1 MVFPEVCFE
10 GSNWQLPR
18 IGLENGLAA
27 NRRPAIIWTNAGHIL
42 LHIYA
47 ALGRWF
53 HN

>member
-1 MVFPEVCFE
+1 MVFPEVCFD
-10 GSNWQLPR
+10 GSNWQLPS
-18 IGLENGLAA
+18 IGLENGLAT
-27 NRRPAIIWTNAGHIL
+27 NRRQAIIWTNADPIL